1 MRVLWV
7 GKAIGVNERLIPG
20 RQGRLVNNP
29 KYKAFKISM
38 AWELSL
44 KLVTFSGPVSVRLT
58 LELNKK
64 MDTDSVIKPC
74 LDALEEAGVVKN
86 DKQVRIINVF
96 RKDREGDLDE
106 ITFTVRAIK

>member
-1 MRVLWV
+1 
-7 GKAIGVNERLIPG
+7 VNDRLI
-20 RQGRLVNNP
+20 QGRGRFAADPN
-29 KYKAFKISM
+29 YKAFKISM

-44 KLVTFSGPVSVRLT
+44 KMETFTGPVSVRLT

-96 RKDREGDLDE
+96 RKDRTGDLDE
-106 ITFTVRAIK
+106 ITFNVREIK